1 MGVQLSRA
9 PTTDPAPWSLTRQV
23 QRKWRALRPL
33 SQARVQ
39 NRVCLGCQRSNTAQ
53 R

>member
-1 MGVQLSRA
+1 MGVQLSQA

-23 QRKWRALRPL
+23 QRKWRALTPV

-39 NRVCLGCQRSNTAQ
+39 NSVYRGCQRSSTAQ